1 MATPQTPKS
10 ADPTVIPK
18 AKRAPTSMVDRM
30 KAQLSAAA
38 FKAKITADELTV
50 LETHVAKLKSLL
62 S

>member
-1 MATPQTPKS
+1 MATSQTPKTAETS
-10 ADPTVIPK
+10 AAPK
-18 AKRAPTSMVDRM
+18 AKRPPTSMVDRM

-38 FKAKITADELTV
+38 FKAKVTAEELTV